1 MAKQSAT
8 PHVPNDSRDVARELD
23 GRLAALRDARRPFD
37 PVWDEVARYMG
48 PSFAGFTAEPED
60 PARALTP
67 DEHIVETA
75 AATRAALIFSAGMLS
90 GLSSPSSRWFS
101 LTLDDQDLA
110 QRPEVRAWLTDLED
124 GFYRT
129 LAASDYYSQQH
140 LAYHQSGLFGWQCLY
155 VDESPQGGIRW
166 NARPLNE
173 LYIAES
179 FQGAVDTAFRVFR
192 LTARQAAQ
200 KWGRDNLSS
209 QVRDALD
216 RKGGEGRRF
225 PFLHAVFPK
234 EDAARNNRDTGGPNA
249 GGPGL
254 AARGQGLA
262 FASWYVDLTARQVVS
277 RGGYAQLPFIVTR
290 AYRLPGTAYSC
301 SPGTQAL
308 ADVKMVNEM
317 KRLILQAGQLTVAP
331 PYLVPDDGFVGRFSF
346 EPRAMNYYRKA
357 EGNLASDFTPLSV
370 GGDPRFSWELLKASR
385 TDIQEAFFTDL
396 FLAVTTRINQ
406 GAAPTALEV
415 AELAGERM
423 FLLGPMLIRQQ
434 HENFDALFARLLALK
449 RRRGELPPEPAEV
462 HGKSL
467 RLEYVSPLA
476 LAQRAGVVP
485 SVLETYADAASIAQ
499 AAPQVMD
506 NMDHDAALR
515 RIMAARGFPLAAIRP
530 EDEVRA
536 LREQAQMGR
545 AAMAAAA
552 QPHPQPQE
560 MP

>member
-1 MAKQSAT
+1 MAQHSPGAHAPAT
-8 PHVPNDSRDVARELD
+8 HEPNDSRDVARELD

-48 PSFAGFTAEPED
+48 PTFAGFAAEPEN
-60 PARALTP
+60 PARALMP

-101 LTLDDQDLA
+101 LTLDDPELA

-124 GFYRT
+124 DFYRT

-140 LAYHQSGLFGWQCLY
+140 MAYHQSGLFGWQCLY
-155 VDESPQGGIRW
+155 VDESPTGGIRW

-173 LYIAES
+173 LYIAEN
-179 FQGAVDTAFRVFR
+179 FQGAVDTAYRVFR

-200 KWGRDNLSS
+200 KWGRDNLSP
-209 QVRDALD
+209 QVRDAAA

-225 PFLHAVFPK
+225 PFLHAVFPRD
-234 EDAARNNRDTGGPNA
+234 DASSTNGPDLTA
-249 GGPGL
+249 KG
-254 AARGQGLA
+254 RGLA
-262 FASWYVDLTARQVVS
+262 FASWYVDLTAGRVVS

-290 AYRLPGTAYSC
+290 AYRLPGTAYST

-396 FLAVTTRINQ
+396 FLAVTNRIGQ
-406 GAAPTALEV
+406 GAAPTAQEV

-449 RRRGELPPEPAEV
+449 RRRGELPPEPPEV
-462 HGKSL
+462 RGRAL

-485 SVLETYADAASIAQ
+485 AVLDTYADAAAIAQ
-499 AAPQVMD
+499 AAPAVMD

-536 LREQAQMGR
+536 LRQQALMGR
-545 AAMAAAA
+545 AAMAAPDTHTPTLEDA
-552 QPHPQPQE
+552 
-560 MP
+560 

>member
-1 MAKQSAT
+1 MSSTQTHIA
-8 PHVPNDSRDVARELD
+8 NDSRDVARDLD

-37 PVWDEVARYMG
+37 PLWDEVARYMG
-48 PSFAGFTAEPED
+48 PAFSGFAAEPDD

-75 AATRAALIFSAGMLS
+75 SAARAALIFSAGMLS
-90 GLSSPSSRWFS
+90 GLSSPSARWFS

-110 QRPEVRAWLTDLED
+110 QRPAVRAWLTDLED
-124 GFYRT
+124 DFYRT
-129 LAASDYYSQQH
+129 LAASDFYSQQH

-155 VDESPQGGIRW
+155 VDESPTGGIRW

-173 LYIAES
+173 LYIAEN

-200 KWGRDNLSS
+200 KWGRDALSS

-225 PFLHAVFPK
+225 PFLHAVFPR
-234 EDAARNNRDTGGPNA
+234 EDTGPRDTDAA
-249 GGPGL
+249 GL
-254 AARGQGLA
+254 GARGRGLA
-262 FASWYVDLTARQVVS
+262 FASWYVDLTARQVIS

-290 AYRLPGTAYSC
+290 SYRLPGTAYST

-396 FLAVTTRINQ
+396 FLTVTQRINQ
-406 GAAPTALEV
+406 GAAPTAQEV

-449 RRRGELPPEPAEV
+449 RRRGETPPEPPEV
-462 HGKSL
+462 RGRPL

-485 SVLETYADAASIAQ
+485 SVLATYADAAAIAQ

-515 RIMAARGFPLAAIRP
+515 RIMAARGFPLAATRP
-530 EDEVRA
+530 EPEVSAMR
-536 LREQAQMGR
+536 QA
-545 AAMAAAA
+545 AAMAAVADQA
-552 QPHPQPQE
+552 RPQE
-560 MP
+560 VP